1 MKRIA
6 SILGDIVKVSLLLAI
21 VSIGII
27 AEVKAQPVQPQDLY
41 QIEQTFDHSFDI
53 SNLKINRGWD
63 VHLRQAPKGSATRV
77 VVTTPCAN
85 FFEEG
90 EEPDLIKVHQY
101 AKHKYSKRDGG
112 YEVLPNQ
119 SMPRSTRVDII
130 TPQPIN
136 YIDVCSGARLTIDR
150 WVSDSVHF
158 DFNIDSGAVVVID
171 SMVNPGTT
179 IFMVYDATLD
189 LRHFRGGHLYIWNY
203 RNSRVTEG
211 DVKTTAPRTLEP
223 AKEWKLHYISLNFG
237 IDLAQPML
245 NDSRHNSPYNTYY
258 GLTGHIRM
266 TSNDMAINRLM
277 SWNFGLDVSFSTL
290 QLDNAV
296 KVDGS
301 SLVLDPSY
309 GATPPR
315 QNLYWWA
322 VGMPFTLKFSFG
334 KWGNPYLGAPLRG
347 LYATLTPTLNFKP
360 HLETRTLDED
370 SHWNTDSERVDILS
384 RFNLRASVG
393 LNCSIGGLDKVE
405 FYIDLLPSFR
415 SSANA
420 PQTRMFGLSFVF

>member
-27 AEVKAQPVQPQDLY
+27 AGVKAQPVQPQDLY
-41 QIEQTFDHSFDI
+41 QIEQTFDHDFKVRKVI
-53 SNLKINRGWD
+53 VNPGWD
-63 VHLRQAPKGSATRV
+63 VRLIQSPEGTPTQL
-77 VVTTPCAN
+77 VVTTPCAE

-90 EEPDLIKVHQY
+90 KEPTLMEVQ
-101 AKHKYSKRDGG
+101 KRKRSEYGW
-112 YEVLPNQ
+112 YELKANQ
-119 SMPRSTRVDII
+119 WMPRTTVVELFTS
-130 TPQPIN
+130 QPLERIELKP
-136 YIDVCSGARLTIDR
+136 GARLTIQR
-150 WVSDSVHF
+150 F
-158 DFNIDSGAVVVID
+158 DFDSIHLDIDVDSGAVLIVD
-171 SMVNPGTT
+171 TLSNPGST
-179 IFMVYDATLD
+179 IIDVDQGTVD
-189 LRHFRGGHLYIWNY
+189 LRRVRGRVLNIWNY
-203 RNSRVTEG
+203 GNSRITEG
-211 DVKTTAPRTLEP
+211 DIQTTIPHQNEP
-223 AKEWKLHYISLNFG
+223 AKEFKLHYFSLNFG

-322 VGMPFTLKFSFG
+322 VGLPFTLKFSFG

-360 HLETRTLDED
+360 RLETRTLDED
-370 SHWNTDSERVDILS
+370 SHWNTDRERVDILS

-393 LNCSIGGLDKVE
+393 FNCSIGGLDKVE

>member
-1 MKRIA
+1 MKKIT
-6 SILGDIVKVSLLLAI
+6 SVLGDILKISFLLLI
-21 VSIGII
+21 VGSGIV
-27 AEVKAQPVQPQDLY
+27 ATAHAQDLY
-41 QIEQTFDHSFDI
+41 QIEQTFDHDFDI
-53 SNLKINRGWD
+53 SDLKINRGWD

-85 FFEEG
+85 FFEDG
-90 EEPDLIKVHQY
+90 EEPDLIKVQQY
-101 AKHKYSKRDGG
+101 SKHKYSKRDGG

-130 TPQPIN
+130 TPQPIK

-189 LRHFRGGHLYIWNY
+189 LRHFRGGRLNIWNY

-223 AKEWKLHYISLNFG
+223 AKEFKLHYFSLNFG

-266 TSNDMAINRLM
+266 TSNDMVINRLM

-315 QNLYWWA
+315 QNLYWWS
-322 VGMPFTLKFSFG
+322 VGLPFTLKFSFG

-360 HLETRTLDED
+360 RLETRTLDED

>member
-1 MKRIA
+1 MKKIA
-6 SILGDIVKVSLLLAI
+6 SVLGDILKISFLLFI
-21 VSIGII
+21 VGSGIV
-27 AEVKAQPVQPQDLY
+27 ATAHGQDLY
-41 QIEQTFDHSFDI
+41 QIEQTIDQSFDI
-53 SNLKINRGWD
+53 TELTVNRGWD
-63 VHLRQAPKGSATRV
+63 LHLSQAPKGSVTRV

-90 EEPDLIKVHQY
+90 EEPDLIKVR
-101 AKHKYSKRDGG
+101 KNTKRYGE
-112 YEVLPNQ
+112 YEVLSNH

-130 TPQPIN
+130 TSQPIN
-136 YIDVCSGARLTIDR
+136 RIEVRSGARLTVER

-158 DFNIDSGAVVVID
+158 YFDIDTGAVVAVD

-179 IFMVYDATLD
+179 TFMVHGASLD
-189 LRHFRGGHLYIWNY
+189 LRHFRGKRLYIWNY
-203 RNSRVTEG
+203 QNSRVTEG
-211 DVKTTAPRTLEP
+211 DIQTTIPRTHEP
-223 AKEWKLHYISLNFG
+223 AKERKLHFLSLNFG
-237 IDLAQPML
+237 IDLAQPAL
-245 NDSRHNSPYNTYY
+245 NDSRYGSPYNTYY

-322 VGMPFTLKFSFG
+322 VGLPFTLKFSFG
-334 KWGNPYLGAPLRG
+334 KWGNPYLGVPFRG

-360 HLETRTLDED
+360 RLETRTLDED

-384 RFNLRASVG
+384 RFNIRASVG
-393 LNCSIGGLDKVE
+393 LNCSILGLDKVE

-415 SSANA
+415 SSAGA

>member
-1 MKRIA
+1 MKKI
-6 SILGDIVKVSLLLAI
+6 SSVLGDILKISFLLFI
-21 VSIGII
+21 VGSGI
-27 AEVKAQPVQPQDLY
+27 AATAHAQDFY

-53 SNLKINRGWD
+53 SDLKVNRGWD
-63 VHLRQAPKGSATRV
+63 VHLRQAPKGSVTRV

-90 EEPDLIKVHQY
+90 EEPDLIKVQ
-101 AKHKYSKRDGG
+101 KSSKRDGG
-112 YEVLPNQ
+112 YEVLSNK

-130 TPQPIN
+130 THQPIK

-171 SMVNPGTT
+171 SMVNPGSTT
-179 IFMVYDATLD
+179 FMVYDATLD
-189 LRHFRGGHLYIWNY
+189 LRHFRGNHLYIWNY

-211 DVKTTAPRTLEP
+211 DVQTTVPRTLEP
-223 AKEWKLHYISLNFG
+223 AKEHKLRYLNLNFG

-245 NDSRHNSPYNTYY
+245 NDSRYNSPYNTYY

-277 SWNFGLDVSFSTL
+277 SWNFGLDVSFSVL

-301 SLVLDPSY
+301 CLVLDPSY

-315 QNLYWWA
+315 QSLYWWS
-322 VGMPFTLKFSFG
+322 VGLPFTLKFSFG

-360 HLETRTLDED
+360 RLETRTLDED
-370 SHWNTDSERVDILS
+370 SHWNTDHERVDILS

-405 FYIDLLPSFR
+405 FFIDLLPSFR
-415 SSANA
+415 SSADA
-420 PQTRMFGLSFVF
+420 PQTRMYGLSFIF

>member
-41 QIEQTFDHSFDI
+41 QIEQTFDHDFKVGQVI
-53 SNLKINRGWD
+53 VNPGWD
-63 VHLRQAPKGSATRV
+63 VRLVQSPEGTPTRL
-77 VVTTPCAN
+77 VVTTPCAE

-90 EEPDLIKVHQY
+90 KEPTLMEVQKRKRADL
-101 AKHKYSKRDGG
+101 GW
-112 YEVLPNQ
+112 YELKANQ
-119 SMPRSTRVDII
+119 WMPRTTVVELFTS
-130 TPQPIN
+130 QPLERIELKP
-136 YIDVCSGARLTIDR
+136 GARLTIQR
-150 WVSDSVHF
+150 F
-158 DFNIDSGAVVVID
+158 DFDSTHLDIDVDSGAVLIVD
-171 SMVNPGTT
+171 TLSNPGST
-179 IFMVYDATLD
+179 IIDVDQGTVD
-189 LRHFRGGHLYIWNY
+189 LRRVRGRVLNIWNY
-203 RNSRVTEG
+203 GNSRITEG
-211 DVKTTAPRTLEP
+211 DIQTTIPHRNEP
-223 AKEWKLHYISLNFG
+223 AKEFKLHYFSLNFG

-322 VGMPFTLKFSFG
+322 VGLPFTLKFSFG

-347 LYATLTPTLNFKP
+347 FYATLTPTLNFKP

-393 LNCSIGGLDKVE
+393 INCSIGGLDKVE

-415 SSANA
+415 SSAEA
-420 PQTRMFGLSFVF
+420 PQTRMFGLGFVF

>member
-1 MKRIA
+1 MKKIA
-6 SILGDIVKVSLLLAI
+6 SVLGDILKISFLLLI
-21 VSIGII
+21 VGSCI
-27 AEVKAQPVQPQDLY
+27 AATAHAQDLY

-53 SNLKINRGWD
+53 SDLVINRGWD
-63 VHLRQAPKGSATRV
+63 VHLRQEPKGSVTRV

-90 EEPDLIKVHQY
+90 EEPDLIKVH
-101 AKHKYSKRDGG
+101 KHSKRDGG

-130 TPQPIN
+130 THQPIK

-179 IFMVYDATLD
+179 IFMVHDATLD
-189 LRHFRGGHLYIWNY
+189 LRHFRGEHLYIWNY

-211 DVKTTAPRTLEP
+211 DVKTTVPRTLEP
-223 AKEWKLHYISLNFG
+223 AKEYKLHYLSLNFG

-315 QNLYWWA
+315 QSLYWWS
-322 VGMPFTLKFSFG
+322 VGLPFTLKFSFG

-360 HLETRTLDED
+360 RLETRTLDED
-370 SHWNTDSERVDILS
+370 SHWNTDHERVDILS

>member
-1 MKRIA
+1 MKKI
-6 SILGDIVKVSLLLAI
+6 SSVLGDILKISFLLFI
-21 VSIGII
+21 VSSGI
-27 AEVKAQPVQPQDLY
+27 AATAHAQDLY

-53 SNLKINRGWD
+53 SDLKVNRGWD
-63 VHLRQAPKGSATRV
+63 VHLRQAPKGSVTRV

-90 EEPDLIKVHQY
+90 EEPDLIKVQ
-101 AKHKYSKRDGG
+101 KSSKRDGG
-112 YEVLPNQ
+112 YEVLSNQ

-130 TPQPIN
+130 THQPIK

-171 SMVNPGTT
+171 SMVNPGSTT
-179 IFMVYDATLD
+179 FMVHDATLD
-189 LRHFRGGHLYIWNY
+189 LRYFRGGRLNIWNY

-211 DVKTTAPRTLEP
+211 DVKTTAPHTLEP
-223 AKEWKLHYISLNFG
+223 AKEYKLHYFNLNFG

-245 NDSRHNSPYNTYY
+245 NDSRYNSPYNTYY

-277 SWNFGLDVSFSTL
+277 SWNFGLDVSFSVL

-296 KVDGS
+296 KIDGS

-315 QNLYWWA
+315 QSLYWWS
-322 VGMPFTLKFSFG
+322 VGLPFTLKFSFG
-334 KWGNPYLGAPLRG
+334 KWGNPYLGSPLRG

-360 HLETRTLDED
+360 RLETRTLDED
-370 SHWNTDSERVDILS
+370 SHWNTDHERVDILS

-405 FYIDLLPSFR
+405 FFIDLLPSFR
-415 SSANA
+415 SSADA
-420 PQTRMFGLSFVF
+420 PQTRMYGLSFIF

>member
-41 QIEQTFDHSFDI
+41 QIEQTFDHDFKVVQVI
-53 SNLKINRGWD
+53 VNPGWD
-63 VHLRQAPKGSATRV
+63 VRLVQSPEGTPTRL
-77 VVTTPCAN
+77 VVTTPCAE

-90 EEPDLIKVHQY
+90 KEPTLMEVQKRKRADL
-101 AKHKYSKRDGG
+101 GW
-112 YEVLPNQ
+112 YELKANQ
-119 SMPRSTRVDII
+119 WMPRTTVVELFTS
-130 TPQPIN
+130 QPLERIELKP
-136 YIDVCSGARLTIDR
+136 GARLTVDR

-158 DFNIDSGAVVVID
+158 DFDIDSGAVVVID

-179 IFMVYDATLD
+179 TFAVHDATLD
-189 LRHFRGGHLYIWNY
+189 LRCFRGKQLYIWNY
-203 RNSRVTEG
+203 QNSRVTEG
-211 DVKTTAPRTLEP
+211 DVQTTVPRTLEP
-223 AKEWKLHYISLNFG
+223 AKEYKLRYINLNFG
-237 IDLAQPML
+237 IDLAQPIL
-245 NDSRHNSPYNTYY
+245 NDSRYGSPYNTNY

-266 TSNDMAINRLM
+266 TSNDMSLSRHFA
-277 SWNFGLDVSFSTL
+277 WNFGLDVSYSIL

-315 QNLYWWA
+315 QSLYWWSIGLP
-322 VGMPFTLKFSFG
+322 VTLKFGFG
-334 KWGNPYLGAPLRG
+334 KWSYTHLGGPFRG

-360 HLETRTLDED
+360 RLVTKSLDED
-370 SHWNTDSERVDILS
+370 SHWNTDRERVDILS

-415 SSANA
+415 SSAEA
-420 PQTRMFGLSFVF
+420 PQTRMFGLGLVF

>member
-1 MKRIA
+1 MKKIT
-6 SILGDIVKVSLLLAI
+6 SVLGDILKISFLLLI
-21 VSIGII
+21 VGSGI
-27 AEVKAQPVQPQDLY
+27 AATAHAQDLY
-41 QIEQTFDHSFDI
+41 QIEQTFDHDFDI
-53 SNLKINRGWD
+53 SDLKINRGWD
-63 VHLRQAPKGSATRV
+63 VHLRQAPKGSVTRV

-90 EEPDLIKVHQY
+90 EEPDLIKVQQY
-101 AKHKYSKRDGG
+101 SKHKYSKRDGG

-130 TPQPIN
+130 THQPIK

-179 IFMVYDATLD
+179 TFMVYDATLD
-189 LRHFRGGHLYIWNY
+189 LRHFRGNRLYIWNY
-203 RNSRVTEG
+203 RNSRVSEG
-211 DVKTTAPRTLEP
+211 DVQTTVPRTHEP
-223 AKEWKLHYISLNFG
+223 AKEHKLHYFSLNFG

-245 NDSRHNSPYNTYY
+245 NDSRYGSPYNTNY

-266 TSNDMAINRLM
+266 TSNDMAINRRLA
-277 SWNFGLDVSFSTL
+277 WNIGLDVSYSIL

-315 QNLYWWA
+315 QSLYWWSIGLP
-322 VGMPFTLKFSFG
+322 VTLKFGFG
-334 KWGNPYLGAPLRG
+334 KWSYTHLGGPFRG

-360 HLETRTLDED
+360 RLVTKSLDED
-370 SHWNTDSERVDILS
+370 SHWSTDRERVDILS

>member
-1 MKRIA
+1 MKKIA
-6 SILGDIVKVSLLLAI
+6 SVLGDILKISFLLLI
-21 VSIGII
+21 VGSGIV
-27 AEVKAQPVQPQDLY
+27 ATAHAQDLY

-53 SNLKINRGWD
+53 SDLKINRGWD
-63 VHLRQAPKGSATRV
+63 VHLRQAPKGSVTRV

-90 EEPDLIKVHQY
+90 EEPDLIKVVQY
-101 AKHKYSKRDGG
+101 SKHKYSKRDGG

-130 TPQPIN
+130 THQPIK

-189 LRHFRGGHLYIWNY
+189 LRHFRGGRLNIWNY

-211 DVKTTAPRTLEP
+211 DVQTTVPRTLEP
-223 AKEWKLHYISLNFG
+223 AKEYKLRSLSLNFG

-266 TSNDMAINRLM
+266 TTNDMAINRLM

-322 VGMPFTLKFSFG
+322 VGLPFTLKFSFG
-334 KWGNPYLGAPLRG
+334 RWGNLYLVAPFRG

-360 HLETRTLDED
+360 RLETRTLDED

-393 LNCSIGGLDKVE
+393 LNCYIGGLDKVE

>member
-1 MKRIA
+1 MKKIT
-6 SILGDIVKVSLLLAI
+6 SVLGDILKISFLLLI
-21 VSIGII
+21 VGSGIV
-27 AEVKAQPVQPQDLY
+27 ATAHAQDLY
-41 QIEQTFDHSFDI
+41 QIEQTFDHDFDI
-53 SNLKINRGWD
+53 SDLKINRGWD
-63 VHLRQAPKGSATRV
+63 VHLRQSPKGSVTRV

-90 EEPDLIKVHQY
+90 EEPDLIKVH
-101 AKHKYSKRDGG
+101 KYTKRYGG
-112 YEVLPNQ
+112 YEVLTNQ

-130 TPQPIN
+130 TSQPIHRIEV
-136 YIDVCSGARLTIDR
+136 YSGARLTIDR

-179 IFMVYDATLD
+179 TFMVYDATLD
-189 LRHFRGGHLYIWNY
+189 LRHFRGNRLYIWNY
-203 RNSRVTEG
+203 RNSRVSEG
-211 DVKTTAPRTLEP
+211 DVQTTVPRTHEP
-223 AKEWKLHYISLNFG
+223 AKEHKLHYFSLNFG

-245 NDSRHNSPYNTYY
+245 NDSRYGSPYNTNY

-266 TSNDMAINRLM
+266 TSNDMSLSRHFA
-277 SWNFGLDVSFSTL
+277 WNFGLDVSFSTL

-315 QNLYWWA
+315 QNLYWWS
-322 VGMPFTLKFSFG
+322 VGLPFTLKFSFG
-334 KWGNPYLGAPLRG
+334 KWGNPYLGALFRG
-347 LYATLTPTLNFKP
+347 FYATLTPTLNFKP
-360 HLETRTLDED
+360 RLETRTLDED
-370 SHWNTDSERVDILS
+370 SHWNTDHERVDILS

-393 LNCSIGGLDKVE
+393 LNCYIGGLDKVE

>member
-1 MKRIA
+1 MKKI
-6 SILGDIVKVSLLLAI
+6 SSVLGDILKISFLLFI
-21 VSIGII
+21 VGSGI
-27 AEVKAQPVQPQDLY
+27 AATAHAQDLY

-53 SNLKINRGWD
+53 SDLKVNRGWD
-63 VHLRQAPKGSATRV
+63 VHLRQAPKGSVTRV

-90 EEPDLIKVHQY
+90 EEPDLIKVQ
-101 AKHKYSKRDGG
+101 KYSKRDGG

-130 TPQPIN
+130 THQPIK
-136 YIDVCSGARLTIDR
+136 YINVCSGARLTIDR

-189 LRHFRGGHLYIWNY
+189 LRHFRGERLKIWNY
-203 RNSRVTEG
+203 RNSRITEG
-211 DVKTTAPRTLEP
+211 DIQTTIPHRNEP
-223 AKEWKLHYISLNFG
+223 AKEWKLHYFNLNFG

-245 NDSRHNSPYNTYY
+245 NDSRYNSPYNTYY

-277 SWNFGLDVSFSTL
+277 SWNFGLDVSFSVL

-296 KVDGS
+296 KIDGS

-315 QNLYWWA
+315 QSLYWWS
-322 VGMPFTLKFSFG
+322 VGLPFTLKFSFG

-360 HLETRTLDED
+360 RLETRTLDED
-370 SHWNTDSERVDILS
+370 SHWNTDHERVDILS

-405 FYIDLLPSFR
+405 FFIDLLPSFR
-415 SSANA
+415 SSADA
-420 PQTRMFGLSFVF
+420 PQTRMYGLSFIF

>member
-1 MKRIA
+1 MKKIA
-6 SILGDIVKVSLLLAI
+6 SVLGDILKISFLLLI
-21 VSIGII
+21 VGSGI
-27 AEVKAQPVQPQDLY
+27 AATAHAQDLY

-53 SNLKINRGWD
+53 SYLKINRGWD
-63 VHLRQAPKGSATRV
+63 VHLRQAPKGSVTRV

-85 FFEEG
+85 FFEDG
-90 EEPDLIKVHQY
+90 EEPDLIKVQQY
-101 AKHKYSKRDGG
+101 SKHKYSKRDGG

-130 TPQPIN
+130 TPQPIK

-158 DFNIDSGAVVVID
+158 DFDIDSGAVVVID

-189 LRHFRGGHLYIWNY
+189 LRHFRGERLYIWNY

-223 AKEWKLHYISLNFG
+223 AKEYKLRSLSLNFS

-315 QNLYWWA
+315 QNLYWWS
-322 VGMPFTLKFSFG
+322 VGLPFTLKFSFG
-334 KWGNPYLGAPLRG
+334 KWGNPYLGALFRG
-347 LYATLTPTLNFKP
+347 FYATLTPTLNFKP
-360 HLETRTLDED
+360 RLETRTLDED
-370 SHWNTDSERVDILS
+370 SHWNTDHERVDILS

-393 LNCSIGGLDKVE
+393 FNCYIGGLDKVE

>member
-1 MKRIA
+1 MKKIT
-6 SILGDIVKVSLLLAI
+6 SVLGDILKISFLLLI
-21 VSIGII
+21 VGSGIV
-27 AEVKAQPVQPQDLY
+27 ATAHAQDLY
-41 QIEQTFDHSFDI
+41 QIEQTFDHDFDI
-53 SNLKINRGWD
+53 SDLKINRGWD
-63 VHLRQAPKGSATRV
+63 VHLRQAPKGSVTRV

-90 EEPDLIKVHQY
+90 EEPDLIKV
-101 AKHKYSKRDGG
+101 HKYSKRDGG

-130 TPQPIN
+130 THQPIK

-179 IFMVYDATLD
+179 TFMVYDATLD
-189 LRHFRGGHLYIWNY
+189 LRHFRGNRLYIWNY
-203 RNSRVTEG
+203 RNSRVSEG
-211 DVKTTAPRTLEP
+211 DVQTTVPRTHEP
-223 AKEWKLHYISLNFG
+223 AKEHKLHYFSLNFG

-245 NDSRHNSPYNTYY
+245 NDSRYGSPYNTNY

-266 TSNDMAINRLM
+266 TSNDMAINRRLA
-277 SWNFGLDVSFSTL
+277 WNIGLDVSYSIL

-315 QNLYWWA
+315 QSLYWWSIGLP
-322 VGMPFTLKFSFG
+322 VTLKFGFG
-334 KWGNPYLGAPLRG
+334 KWSYTHLGGPFRG
-347 LYATLTPTLNFKP
+347 LYATLTPTLNCKP
-360 HLETRTLDED
+360 RLVTKGLDED
-370 SHWNTDSERVDILS
+370 SHWNTDRERVDILS
-384 RFNLRASVG
+384 RFNIRAAIG

>member
-1 MKRIA
+1 MKKIT
-6 SILGDIVKVSLLLAI
+6 SVLGDILKISFLLLI
-21 VSIGII
+21 VGSGI
-27 AEVKAQPVQPQDLY
+27 AATAHAQDLY

-53 SNLKINRGWD
+53 SDLKINRGWD
-63 VHLRQAPKGSATRV
+63 VHLRQAPKGSVTRV

-90 EEPDLIKVHQY
+90 EEPDLIKV
-101 AKHKYSKRDGG
+101 HKYSKRDGG

-130 TPQPIN
+130 THQPIK

-179 IFMVYDATLD
+179 TFMVYDATLD
-189 LRHFRGGHLYIWNY
+189 LRHFRGNRLYIWNY
-203 RNSRVTEG
+203 RNSRVSEG
-211 DVKTTAPRTLEP
+211 DVQTTVPRTHEP
-223 AKEWKLHYISLNFG
+223 AKEHKLHYFSLNFG

-245 NDSRHNSPYNTYY
+245 NDSRYGSPYNTNY

-266 TSNDMAINRLM
+266 TSNDMAINRRLA
-277 SWNFGLDVSFSTL
+277 WNIGLDVSYSIL

-315 QNLYWWA
+315 QSLYWWSIGLP
-322 VGMPFTLKFSFG
+322 VTLKFGFG
-334 KWGNPYLGAPLRG
+334 KWSYTHLGGPFRG

-360 HLETRTLDED
+360 RLVTKSLDED
-370 SHWNTDSERVDILS
+370 SHWSTDRERVDILS

>member
-1 MKRIA
+1 MKKIA
-6 SILGDIVKVSLLLAI
+6 SVLGDILKISFLLFI
-21 VSIGII
+21 VGSGIV
-27 AEVKAQPVQPQDLY
+27 ATAHAQDLY
-41 QIEQTFDHSFDI
+41 QIEQTFDHDFDI
-53 SNLKINRGWD
+53 SDLKINRGWD
-63 VHLRQAPKGSATRV
+63 VHLRQAPKGSVTRV

-90 EEPDLIKVHQY
+90 EEPDLIKVQ
-101 AKHKYSKRDGG
+101 KYSKRDGG

-130 TPQPIN
+130 THQPIK

-171 SMVNPGTT
+171 SMVNPGSTT
-179 IFMVYDATLD
+179 FMVYDATLD
-189 LRHFRGGHLYIWNY
+189 LRHFRGEHLYIWNY

-211 DVKTTAPRTLEP
+211 DVQTTVPRTLEP
-223 AKEWKLHYISLNFG
+223 AKEWKLHYFNLNFS

-315 QNLYWWA
+315 QNLYWWS
-322 VGMPFTLKFSFG
+322 VGLPFTLKFSFG
-334 KWGNPYLGAPLRG
+334 KWGNPYLGALFRG

-360 HLETRTLDED
+360 RLETRTLDED

-393 LNCSIGGLDKVE
+393 LNCYIGGLDKVE

>member
-1 MKRIA
+1 MR
-6 SILGDIVKVSLLLAI
+6 
-21 VSIGII
+21 
-27 AEVKAQPVQPQDLY
+27 
-41 QIEQTFDHSFDI
+41 
-53 SNLKINRGWD
+53 
-63 VHLRQAPKGSATRV
+63 
-77 VVTTPCAN
+77 C
-85 FFEEG
+85 
-90 EEPDLIKVHQY
+90 IK
-101 AKHKYSKRDGG
+101 
-112 YEVLPNQ
+112 
-119 SMPRSTRVDII
+119 
-130 TPQPIN
+130 

-189 LRHFRGGHLYIWNY
+189 LRHFRGERLKIWNY

-211 DVKTTAPRTLEP
+211 DIQTTIPHRNEP
-223 AKEWKLHYISLNFG
+223 AKEWKLHYFNLNFG

-245 NDSRHNSPYNTYY
+245 NDSRYNSPYNTYY

-277 SWNFGLDVSFSTL
+277 SWNFGLDVSFSVL

-301 SLVLDPSY
+301 RLVLDPSY

-315 QNLYWWA
+315 QSLYWWS
-322 VGMPFTLKFSFG
+322 VGLPFTLKFSFG
-334 KWGNPYLGAPLRG
+334 KWGNPYIGAPLRG

-360 HLETRTLDED
+360 RLETRTLDED
-370 SHWNTDSERVDILS
+370 SHWNTDHERVDILS

-405 FYIDLLPSFR
+405 FFIDLLPSFR
-415 SSANA
+415 SSADA
-420 PQTRMFGLSFVF
+420 PQTRMYGLSFIF

>member
-21 VSIGII
+21 VSIVII

-41 QIEQTFDHSFDI
+41 QIEQTFDHDFKVRKVI
-53 SNLKINRGWD
+53 VNPGWD
-63 VHLRQAPKGSATRV
+63 VRLIQSPEGTPTRL
-77 VVTTPCAN
+77 VVTTPCAE

-90 EEPDLIKVHQY
+90 KEPTLMEVQKRKRADL
-101 AKHKYSKRDGG
+101 GW
-112 YEVLPNQ
+112 YELKANQ
-119 SMPRSTRVDII
+119 WMPRTTVVELFTS
-130 TPQPIN
+130 QPLERIELKP
-136 YIDVCSGARLTIDR
+136 GARLTIQR
-150 WVSDSVHF
+150 F
-158 DFNIDSGAVVVID
+158 DFDSTHLDIDVDSGAVLIVD
-171 SMVNPGTT
+171 TLSNPGST
-179 IFMVYDATLD
+179 IIDVDQGTVD
-189 LRHFRGGHLYIWNY
+189 LRRVRGRVLNIWNY
-203 RNSRVTEG
+203 GNSRITEG
-211 DVKTTAPRTLEP
+211 DIQTTIPHRNEP
-223 AKEWKLHYISLNFG
+223 AKEFKLHYFSLNFG

-322 VGMPFTLKFSFG
+322 VGLPFTLKFSFG

-347 LYATLTPTLNFKP
+347 FYATLTPTLNFKP

-393 LNCSIGGLDKVE
+393 INCSIGGLDKVE

-415 SSANA
+415 SSAEA
-420 PQTRMFGLSFVF
+420 PQTRMFGLGFVF

>member
-1 MKRIA
+1 MKKI
-6 SILGDIVKVSLLLAI
+6 SSVLGDILKISFLLFI
-21 VSIGII
+21 VSSGI
-27 AEVKAQPVQPQDLY
+27 AATAHAQDLY

-53 SNLKINRGWD
+53 SDLKVNRGWD
-63 VHLRQAPKGSATRV
+63 VHLRQAPKGSVTRV

-90 EEPDLIKVHQY
+90 EEPDLIKVQ
-101 AKHKYSKRDGG
+101 KSSKRDGG

-130 TPQPIN
+130 THQPIK

-171 SMVNPGTT
+171 SMVNPGSTT
-179 IFMVYDATLD
+179 FMVYDATLD
-189 LRHFRGGHLYIWNY
+189 LRRVRGRVLNIWNY
-203 RNSRVTEG
+203 GNSRITEG
-211 DVKTTAPRTLEP
+211 DIQTTIPHRNEP
-223 AKEWKLHYISLNFG
+223 AKEWKLHYFNLNFG

-245 NDSRHNSPYNTYY
+245 NDSRYNSPYNTYY

-277 SWNFGLDVSFSTL
+277 SWNFGLDVSFSVL

-296 KVDGS
+296 KIDGS

-315 QNLYWWA
+315 QSLYWWS
-322 VGMPFTLKFSFG
+322 VGLPFTLKFSFG

-360 HLETRTLDED
+360 RLETRTLDED
-370 SHWNTDSERVDILS
+370 SHWNTDHERVDILS

-405 FYIDLLPSFR
+405 FFIDLLPSFR
-415 SSANA
+415 SSADA
-420 PQTRMFGLSFVF
+420 PQTRMYGLSFIF

>member
-1 MKRIA
+1 MKKI
-6 SILGDIVKVSLLLAI
+6 SSVLGDILKISFLLFI
-21 VSIGII
+21 VGSGI
-27 AEVKAQPVQPQDLY
+27 AATTHAQDLY

-53 SNLKINRGWD
+53 SDLKINRGWD
-63 VHLRQAPKGSATRV
+63 VHLRQAPKGSVTRV

-90 EEPDLIKVHQY
+90 EEPDLIKVQ
-101 AKHKYSKRDGG
+101 KSSKRDGG

-130 TPQPIN
+130 THQPIK

-171 SMVNPGTT
+171 SMVNPGSTT
-179 IFMVYDATLD
+179 FMVYDATLD
-189 LRHFRGGHLYIWNY
+189 LRHFRGGRLNIWNY

-211 DVKTTAPRTLEP
+211 DVQTTVPRTLEP
-223 AKEWKLHYISLNFG
+223 AKEYKLRYLNLNFG

-245 NDSRHNSPYNTYY
+245 NDSRYNSPYNTYY

-277 SWNFGLDVSFSTL
+277 SWNFGLDVSFSVL

-315 QNLYWWA
+315 QSLYWWS

-334 KWGNPYLGAPLRG
+334 KWGNPYLGSPLRG

-360 HLETRTLDED
+360 RLETRTLDED
-370 SHWNTDSERVDILS
+370 SHWNTDHERVDILS

-405 FYIDLLPSFR
+405 FFIDLLPSFR

-420 PQTRMFGLSFVF
+420 PQTRMYGLSFIF

>member
-1 MKRIA
+1 MKKIT
-6 SILGDIVKVSLLLAI
+6 SVLGDILKISFLLLI
-21 VSIGII
+21 VGSGI
-27 AEVKAQPVQPQDLY
+27 AATAHAQDLY
-41 QIEQTFDHSFDI
+41 QIEQTFDHDFDI
-53 SNLKINRGWD
+53 SDLKINRGWD
-63 VHLRQAPKGSATRV
+63 VHLRQAPKGSVTRV

-90 EEPDLIKVHQY
+90 EEPDLIKV
-101 AKHKYSKRDGG
+101 HKYSKRDGG

-130 TPQPIN
+130 THQPIK

-150 WVSDSVHF
+150 WVSDSVQF

-179 IFMVYDATLD
+179 TFMVYDATLD
-189 LRHFRGGHLYIWNY
+189 LRHFRGNRLYIWNY
-203 RNSRVTEG
+203 RNSRVSEG
-211 DVKTTAPRTLEP
+211 DVQTTVPRTHEP
-223 AKEWKLHYISLNFG
+223 AKEHKLHYFSLNFG

-245 NDSRHNSPYNTYY
+245 NDSRYGSPYNTNY

-266 TSNDMAINRLM
+266 TSNDMAINRRLA
-277 SWNFGLDVSFSTL
+277 WNIGLDVSYSIL

-315 QNLYWWA
+315 QSLYWWSIGLP
-322 VGMPFTLKFSFG
+322 VTLKFGFG
-334 KWGNPYLGAPLRG
+334 KWSYTHLGGPFRG

-360 HLETRTLDED
+360 RLVTKSLDED
-370 SHWNTDSERVDILS
+370 SHWSTDRERVDILS

>member
-1 MKRIA
+1 MKKIT
-6 SILGDIVKVSLLLAI
+6 SVLGDILKISFLLLI
-21 VSIGII
+21 VGSGI
-27 AEVKAQPVQPQDLY
+27 AATAHAQDLY
-41 QIEQTFDHSFDI
+41 QIEQTFDHDFDI
-53 SNLKINRGWD
+53 SDLKINRGWD
-63 VHLRQAPKGSATRV
+63 VHLRQAPKGSVTRV

-90 EEPDLIKVHQY
+90 EEPDLIKVH
-101 AKHKYSKRDGG
+101 KYTKRYGG
-112 YEVLPNQ
+112 YEVLTNQ

-130 TPQPIN
+130 TSQPIHRIEV
-136 YIDVCSGARLTIDR
+136 YSGARLTIDR

-179 IFMVYDATLD
+179 TFMVYDATLD
-189 LRHFRGGHLYIWNY
+189 LRHFRGNRLYIWNY
-203 RNSRVTEG
+203 RNSRVSEG
-211 DVKTTAPRTLEP
+211 DVQTTVPRTHEP
-223 AKEWKLHYISLNFG
+223 AKEHKLHYFSLNFG

-245 NDSRHNSPYNTYY
+245 NDSRYGSPYNTNY

-266 TSNDMAINRLM
+266 TSNDMSLSRHFA
-277 SWNFGLDVSFSTL
+277 WNFGLDVSFSTL

-315 QNLYWWA
+315 QSLYWWSIGLP
-322 VGMPFTLKFSFG
+322 VTLKFGFG
-334 KWGNPYLGAPLRG
+334 KWSYTHLGGPFLG

-360 HLETRTLDED
+360 RLVTKSLDED
-370 SHWNTDSERVDILS
+370 SHWNTDRERVDILS
-384 RFNLRASVG
+384 RFNIRAAIG

>member
-1 MKRIA
+1 MKKI
-6 SILGDIVKVSLLLAI
+6 SSVLGDILKISFLLFI
-21 VSIGII
+21 VSSGI
-27 AEVKAQPVQPQDLY
+27 AATAHAQDLY

-53 SNLKINRGWD
+53 SDLKVNRGWD
-63 VHLRQAPKGSATRV
+63 VHLRQAPKGSVTRV

-90 EEPDLIKVHQY
+90 EEPDLIKVQ
-101 AKHKYSKRDGG
+101 KSSKRDGG

-130 TPQPIN
+130 THQPIK

-171 SMVNPGTT
+171 SMVNPGSTT
-179 IFMVYDATLD
+179 FMVYDATLD
-189 LRHFRGGHLYIWNY
+189 LRYFRGGRLNIWNY
-203 RNSRVTEG
+203 GNSRITEG
-211 DVKTTAPRTLEP
+211 DIQTTIPHRNEP
-223 AKEWKLHYISLNFG
+223 AKEWKLHYFNLNFG

-245 NDSRHNSPYNTYY
+245 NDSRYNSPYNTYY

-277 SWNFGLDVSFSTL
+277 SWNFGLDVSFSVL

-296 KVDGS
+296 KIDGS

-315 QNLYWWA
+315 QSLYWWS
-322 VGMPFTLKFSFG
+322 VGLPFTLKFSFG
-334 KWGNPYLGAPLRG
+334 KWGNPYLGFPLRG

-360 HLETRTLDED
+360 RLETRTLDED
-370 SHWNTDSERVDILS
+370 SHWNTDHERVDILS

-405 FYIDLLPSFR
+405 FFIDLLPSFR
-415 SSANA
+415 SSADA
-420 PQTRMFGLSFVF
+420 PQTRMYGLSFIF

>member
-1 MKRIA
+1 MKKIA
-6 SILGDIVKVSLLLAI
+6 SVLGDILKISFLLLI
-21 VSIGII
+21 VGSGI
-27 AEVKAQPVQPQDLY
+27 AATAHAQDLY

-53 SNLKINRGWD
+53 SDLKINRGWD
-63 VHLRQAPKGSATRV
+63 VHLHQAPKGSVTRV

-90 EEPDLIKVHQY
+90 EEPDLIKVVQY
-101 AKHKYSKRDGG
+101 SKHKYSKRDGG

-130 TPQPIN
+130 THQPIK

-171 SMVNPGTT
+171 SMVNPSTT
-179 IFMVYDATLD
+179 TFMVYDATLD
-189 LRHFRGGHLYIWNY
+189 LRHFRGEHLYIWNY

-211 DVKTTAPRTLEP
+211 DVQTTVPRTLEP
-223 AKEWKLHYISLNFG
+223 AKEWKLHYFNLNFG

-266 TSNDMAINRLM
+266 TSNDMTINRLM

-322 VGMPFTLKFSFG
+322 VGLPFTLKFSFG

-347 LYATLTPTLNFKP
+347 FYATLTPTLNFKP

>member
-1 MKRIA
+1 MKKIA
-6 SILGDIVKVSLLLAI
+6 SVLGDILKISFLLLI
-21 VSIGII
+21 VGSGI
-27 AEVKAQPVQPQDLY
+27 AATAHAQDLY

-53 SNLKINRGWD
+53 SYLKINRGWD
-63 VHLRQAPKGSATRV
+63 VHLRQSPKGSVTRV

-85 FFEEG
+85 FFEDG
-90 EEPDLIKVHQY
+90 EEPDLIKVQQY
-101 AKHKYSKRDGG
+101 SKHKYSKRDGG

-130 TPQPIN
+130 TPQPIK

-158 DFNIDSGAVVVID
+158 DFDIDSGAVVVID

-189 LRHFRGGHLYIWNY
+189 LRHFRGERLYIWNY

-223 AKEWKLHYISLNFG
+223 AKEYKLRSLSLNFS

-334 KWGNPYLGAPLRG
+334 KWGNPYLGALFRG
-347 LYATLTPTLNFKP
+347 FYATLTPTLNFKP
-360 HLETRTLDED
+360 RLETRTLDED
-370 SHWNTDSERVDILS
+370 SHWNTDHERVDILS

-393 LNCSIGGLDKVE
+393 LNCYIGGLDKVE

>member
-1 MKRIA
+1 MKKIA
-6 SILGDIVKVSLLLAI
+6 SVLGDILKISFLLLI
-21 VSIGII
+21 VGSGI
-27 AEVKAQPVQPQDLY
+27 AATAHAQDLY

-53 SNLKINRGWD
+53 SDLKINRGWD
-63 VHLRQAPKGSATRV
+63 VHLRQAPKGSVTRV

-90 EEPDLIKVHQY
+90 EEPDLIKVVQY
-101 AKHKYSKRDGG
+101 SKHKYSKRDGG

-130 TPQPIN
+130 TSQPIN
-136 YIDVCSGARLTIDR
+136 RIEICSGARLTIDR

-158 DFNIDSGAVVVID
+158 DFDIDSGAVVVID

-189 LRHFRGGHLYIWNY
+189 LRHFRGERLYIWNY

-223 AKEWKLHYISLNFG
+223 AKEYKLHYLSLNFG